1 MADFVLTTQ
10 QTLIAHLCNMLQK
23 PGEFE
28 TSREK
33 YIWETTENN
42 CRNETKTQTINDKK
56 KQTLPATHGFHFF
69 MVYFCFLAIR
79 PVKQF
84 NANFK

>member
-1 MADFVLTTQ
+1 MLNCFVDNFCCIFFLIFWKPQVRLPEFIVLMADFVLTTQ

-42 CRNETKTQTINDKK
+42 CRNETKSQTIND
-56 KQTLPATHGFHFF
+56 
-69 MVYFCFLAIR
+69 
-79 PVKQF
+79 
-84 NANFK
+84 